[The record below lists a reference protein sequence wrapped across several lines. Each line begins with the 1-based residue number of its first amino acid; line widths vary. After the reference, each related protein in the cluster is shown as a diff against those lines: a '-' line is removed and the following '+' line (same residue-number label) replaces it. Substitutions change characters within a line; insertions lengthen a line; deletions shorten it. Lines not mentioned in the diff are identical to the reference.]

1 MIEYNIKDYHIY
13 TKIEFIEKPY
23 YKVAKIKYCLGPVKN
38 IEEVFEN
45 QASKLEV
52 IVTGLGKSKT
62 ERKIKRLIAQQ
73 LF

>member
-38 IEEVFEN
+38 IEERARLKE
-45 QASKLEV
+45 KLR
-52 IVTGLGKSKT
+52 G
-62 ERKIKRLIAQQ
+62 
-73 LF
+73 